1 MFFLQSSRTVFWNTL
16 IHLSLKK
23 YAESWND
30 FPLLIYPFITKQ
42 RKYCCSPQR
51 LDTPNGIVLCVIQ
64 SHNELNSQIWS
75 YFSLLS
81 CEGGPPIAQIFNMFC
96 VSSSH
101 KSCKYREGTT
111 QSEEDLGNKCEAS
124 ACAALPRVLTRLYI
138 LGINIC
144 NLLAQIKQRSQNI
157 LAHCV
162 MFLVDGNFTVSSC
175 VQ

>member
-16 IHLSLKK
+16 IPLSLKK

-30 FPLLIYPFITKQ
+30 FPLLIYPFMTKQ

-101 KSCKYREGTT
+101 KSCKYRQGTT
-111 QSEEDLGNKCEAS
+111 QSEEDLGNKYEPS
-124 ACAALPRVLTRLYI
+124 ACAALPRVLMWLYI

-144 NLLAQIKQRSQNI
+144 NLLSQIKQRSQNI
-157 LAHCV
+157 LAHCI
-162 MFLVDGNFTVSSC
+162 MFLVDGNFTVSYI
-175 VQ
+175 Q

>member
-30 FPLLIYPFITKQ
+30 FPLLIYPFMTKQ

-101 KSCKYREGTT
+101 KSCKYRQGTT
-111 QSEEDLGNKCEAS
+111 QSEEDLGNRMRGFSLCCTSESVDATVYFRDQH
-124 ACAALPRVLTRLYI
+124 LQFT
-138 LGINIC
+138 
-144 NLLAQIKQRSQNI
+144 LAN
-157 LAHCV
+157 
-162 MFLVDGNFTVSSC
+162 
-175 VQ
+175 